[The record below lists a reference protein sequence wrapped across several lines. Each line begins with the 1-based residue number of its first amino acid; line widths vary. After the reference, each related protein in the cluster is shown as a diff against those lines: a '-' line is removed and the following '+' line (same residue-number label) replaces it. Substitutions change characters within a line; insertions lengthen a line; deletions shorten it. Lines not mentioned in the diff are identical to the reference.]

1 MQLFCT
7 PVSGCVCS
15 LNVQMVNVLQR
26 IFEENV
32 LKILDNFIHT
42 KVKSDLAKTVTNP
55 RNRTTPGV
63 SKVAKE
69 REKRTVSPC
78 LPLGNALANF
88 LVTVKS
94 WLFSEFQQ
102 RTVGSALP

>member
-1 MQLFCT
+1 MQFFCT
-7 PVSGCVCS
+7 PVSGYVCS
-15 LNVQMVNVLQR
+15 LNVQMVNVIQR

-69 REKRTVSPC
+69 REKRTVSSC

-102 RTVGSALP
+102 RTVGSALL